1 MKKIIVLIIIGFAI
15 LSVFRADA
23 FNNINNLDSKTNKD
37 SHINDSGQV
46 YTHTAFV
53 EVANTQFCGGCDFWN
68 SDVYKI
74 YSHGDNDFEYVNMI
88 IYGPDGWDDILNL
101 DAYNWNN
108 LYNITKYPTT
118 IMDGDYQ
125 RLYYQPSIFS
135 DYLDECGSRAIRD
148 ISANMSVFWLG
159 NATIKVDIEIK
170 NNEDT
175 SYNGY
180 IRTAITEV
188 TSRYNTVYD
197 SKFHFG
203 FLDFAFNKDIFISD
217 HSIYTDSI
225 TWNGNEHEDKH
236 GNNFGDIIPGNIQVV
251 MGVFNHDNGYVDETV
266 KAFINPPP
274 CAPNIDG
281 PKTGVVGKDYDYTFV
296 TEDSEDSDILY
307 YIKWGDDT
315 IDDWFGPFKS
325 GEKVTM
331 SHNWSTKGKYI
342 IKARAKTING
352 LMGSW
357 GDFEVSIPR
366 NIVSINSLFQL
377 LLERFPFLAKF
388 LFIVRG

>member
-251 MGVFNHDNGYVDETV
+251 MGVFNQ
-266 KAFINPPP
+266 
-274 CAPNIDG
+274 
-281 PKTGVVGKDYDYTFV
+281 
-296 TEDSEDSDILY
+296 EDSEDSDILY